1 MYIGQGVSLEAR
13 YAAQAE
19 RRAANTTMAHQ
30 ASASAATPAERAS
43 LASPTFLSP
52 TAEMDSFASPPP
64 AGASSGASIPDD
76 LTGSLSPLV
85 YAKDFYIEQNRSL
98 RALVVLCLGLMNDD
112 GTPAIDLST
121 APWSMMKKSVLKVSS
136 KEYQSEIT
144 RRWNIMR
151 VTDPDLKANGRW
163 GIPRPNQ
170 WKLEKLQMWLNDNPV
185 TDDGERAYLLDA
197 VNERIRASTRAEAEK
212 AVVSALFNKKWVGK
226 EPILRLIHALVDN
239 DEIKHAYLERFDVPS
254 DRMVIENRNT
264 SETRAACCWAMM
276 AVKWNDPHFSPSSIL
291 MSELHSDFGEPIVID
306 HDVISDMT
314 VATAEKVKEKW
325 SGLLHCLKRQIEKW
339 ERSGQGDGGYID
351 NDAFGDDEDETR
363 PAPKF
368 GELSNRSQGALD
380 SCAAFFRDK
389 ESYLLYLWEVLEWN
403 GLLVSS
409 MQRLNELAAAR
420 NGADGIP
427 SVVGAAK
434 RGDDSSVT
442 TADGGNSQK
451 MKDLSTTIIDHGK
464 KMISV
469 AKMKCNEREKDRN
482 EREKD
487 RSYAMQAEIR
497 ASLRSLGAEKR
508 QMMIQMQAEKVKKNK
523 TMETV
528 YGDTIADIE
537 EKEKQEIALLND
549 CTTTPQKSNLSPV

>member
-19 RRAANTTMAHQ
+19 RRAANTAMAQ
-30 ASASAATPAERAS
+30 ASASAAAAADERAS
-43 LASPTFLSP
+43 SASPTCLSP
-52 TAEMDSFASPPP
+52 TAKTDSIASPPP
-64 AGASSGASIPDD
+64 TGASTDCPSGASIADD
-76 LTGSLSPLV
+76 LTGSLASLV
-85 YAKDFYIEQNRSL
+85 YAKDFYLEQNRSV
-98 RALVVLCLGLMNDD
+98 RALVVLCHGLMRDD
-112 GTPAIDLST
+112 GMPAINLLT

-144 RRWNIMR
+144 RRWNIMCAY
-151 VTDPDLKANGRW
+151 DPDLKANCRW
-163 GIPRPNQ
+163 GIPRTNQ

-197 VNERIRASTRAEAEK
+197 VDERIGASTRAEAEK

-264 SETRAACCWAMM
+264 PETRAACCWAMM

-306 HDVISDMT
+306 HDVISDLT
-314 VATAEKVKEKW
+314 VATAEKVKDKW
-325 SGLLHCLKRQIEKW
+325 SGLLHGLKRQIEKW

-351 NDAFGDDEDETR
+351 DDAFGDDEDETR

-368 GELSNRSQGALD
+368 GDLSNCSQGALD
-380 SCAAFFRDK
+380 SRAAFFRDK
-389 ESYLLYLWEVLEWN
+389 ESYLLYLWEVLEGN

-409 MQRLNELAAAR
+409 MQRLNELAAAA

-434 RGDDSSVT
+434 PGDDSSVT

-451 MKDLSTTIIDHGK
+451 MKDLLTTIIEHGK
-464 KMISV
+464 KMVSV
-469 AKMKCNEREKDRN
+469 AKMKCNQREKDRN
-482 EREKD
+482 E
-487 RSYAMQAEIR
+487 
-497 ASLRSLGAEKR
+497 
-508 QMMIQMQAEKVKKNK
+508 
-523 TMETV
+523 
-528 YGDTIADIE
+528 
-537 EKEKQEIALLND
+537 
-549 CTTTPQKSNLSPV
+549 

>member
-19 RRAANTTMAHQ
+19 RQAERQAANTATAP
-30 ASASAATPAERAS
+30 ASVAAAAAAERAS
-43 LASPTFLSP
+43 S
-52 TAEMDSFASPPP
+52 ASPPLF
-64 AGASSGASIPDD
+64 ALTGASVDCPSGASIADD
-76 LTGSLSPLV
+76 LTGSLASLV
-85 YAKDFYIEQNRSL
+85 YAKDFYLEQNRSV
-98 RALVVLCLGLMNDD
+98 RALVVLCHGLMHDD
-112 GTPAIDLST
+112 GTPAIDLLT
-121 APWSMMKKSVLKVSS
+121 APWSTMKKAVVRVTSN
-136 KEYQSEIT
+136 EYQSEIT
-144 RRWNIMR
+144 RRWNIMCAY
-151 VTDPDLKANGRW
+151 DPDLKANCRG
-163 GIPRPNQ
+163 GIPRTNQ

-197 VNERIRASTRAEAEK
+197 VDERIGASTRAEAEK

-264 SETRAACCWAMM
+264 PETRAACCWAMM

-291 MSELHSDFGEPIVID
+291 MSELHSDFGQPIVID
-306 HDVISDMT
+306 HDVISDMS
-314 VATAEKVKEKW
+314 VATAEKVKDKW
-325 SGLLHCLKRQIEKW
+325 SGLIHGLKRQIEKW

-351 NDAFGDDEDETR
+351 DDAFDDDEDATR
-363 PAPKF
+363 PVPKF

-380 SCAAFFRDK
+380 SRAAFFRDK

-409 MQRLNELAAAR
+409 MQRLNESAAAA

-427 SVVGAAK
+427 SVVGTAK

-442 TADGGNSQK
+442 TADGGNSK
-451 MKDLSTTIIDHGK
+451 KIKDLSTTIIEHGK
-464 KMISV
+464 KMVSV
-469 AKMKCNEREKDRN
+469 AKMKCNQREKDRN

-528 YGDTIADIE
+528 YGDAIAEIE
-537 EKEKQEIALLND
+537 EKEKQEISLLNE
-549 CTTTPQKSNLSPV
+549 CTRTPQKSNLSPVQTPI

>member
-1 MYIGQGVSLEAR
+1 M
-13 YAAQAE
+13 
-19 RRAANTTMAHQ
+19 
-30 ASASAATPAERAS
+30 
-43 LASPTFLSP
+43 
-52 TAEMDSFASPPP
+52 
-64 AGASSGASIPDD
+64 
-76 LTGSLSPLV
+76 
-85 YAKDFYIEQNRSL
+85 
-98 RALVVLCLGLMNDD
+98 
-112 GTPAIDLST
+112 
-121 APWSMMKKSVLKVSS
+121 
-136 KEYQSEIT
+136 IT
-144 RRWNIMR
+144 
-151 VTDPDLKANGRW
+151 
-163 GIPRPNQ
+163 
-170 WKLEKLQMWLNDNPV
+170 
-185 TDDGERAYLLDA
+185 
-197 VNERIRASTRAEAEK
+197 
-212 AVVSALFNKKWVGK
+212 
-226 EPILRLIHALVDN
+226 
-239 DEIKHAYLERFDVPS
+239 
-254 DRMVIENRNT
+254 
-264 SETRAACCWAMM
+264 
-276 AVKWNDPHFSPSSIL
+276 
-291 MSELHSDFGEPIVID
+291 
-306 HDVISDMT
+306 VISDLT
-314 VATAEKVKEKW
+314 AATAEKVKDKW
-325 SGLLHCLKRQIEKW
+325 SGLLHGLKRQIEKW

-351 NDAFGDDEDETR
+351 DDAFGDDEDETR

-380 SCAAFFRDK
+380 SRAAFFRDK

-442 TADGGNSQK
+442 TADGGNFQK

-482 EREKD
+482 DREKD

-528 YGDTIADIE
+528 YGDAIADIE
-537 EKEKQEIALLND
+537 EKEKQEIALLNE